1 MNDVKSEVKEE
12 MENEKD
18 EEGEK
23 TMNDRNG
30 ENEETRDDTV
40 IEMILRLNRMS
51 SQMNRS
57 KEIDFNEDEEME
69 RRRIILEVRERERRR
84 AYLIYIRR

>member
-1 MNDVKSEVKEE
+1 MKSEVKEE
-12 MENEKD
+12 EENEME

-40 IEMILRLNRMS
+40 SEMIMRKIKLDL
-51 SQMNRS
+51 
-57 KEIDFNEDEEME
+57 IADES
-69 RRRIILEVRERERRR
+69 IK
-84 AYLIYIRR
+84 